1 MRSAVVWVC
10 LVGLVVGAVGDIIQ
24 NPPELFQ
31 LDPQSTAAPCTEQLE
46 SSGTQLGAFVPQCD
60 GAGQYE
66 PLQCHG
72 STGYCWCVDT
82 AGARI
87 SAEFRAPDEDA
98 STAEDCVALRQ
109 ERLEES
115 GSLGVTPRAPGG
127 AGAEDDEN
135 GEKLG
140 LVFVLAFASLV
151 VLPAS
156 LAFVLRRACAK
167 ADQSGSRTSLV
178 EESKGELDD
187 GSDVEEHRG
196 RGGSSDATKSE
207 TAPHSRPSRP

>member
-1 MRSAVVWVC
+1 MRETMRSAVVWGC
-10 LVGLVVGAVGDIIQ
+10 LVGLIVGVVGDIIAVD
-24 NPPELFQ
+24 PV
-31 LDPQSTAAPCTEQLE
+31 DPQSAATPCTEQLE
-46 SSGTQLGAFVPQCD
+46 ISGAQLGAFVPQCD

-82 AGARI
+82 AGAPI
-87 SAEFRAPDEDA
+87 SAEFRPSDEDA

-109 ERLEES
+109 ERLDES
-115 GSLGVTPRAPGG
+115 ASQGVTPGVNG
-127 AGAEDDEN
+127 ADDDEHD
-135 GEKLG
+135 EKLG
-140 LVFVLAFASLV
+140 LVFALAFASLV

-178 EESKGELDD
+178 EESNGEGDD
-187 GSDVEEHRG
+187 GSDVEDSG

-207 TAPHSRPSRP
+207 TAPLSRPSRP

>member
-10 LVGLVVGAVGDIIQ
+10 LVGLVVGAVGDIIL
-24 NPPELFQ
+24 NPPEQ

-115 GSLGVTPRAPGG
+115 GSLGVTPRTPGG

-207 TAPHSRPSRP
+207 TAPLSRPSRP